1 MLTEK
6 QISRINRL
14 VSDKVFKF
22 KGEIIPDYPTPADID
37 YKFKINGYRKMI
49 SVGEYYDY
57 ALLSVTIIGLH
68 DKLSQLLFD
77 PTPTEEGKTI
87 AKSFENRLYRFYSN
101 LNLDIEYFLIIF
113 DSDIR
118 TTIDELKFDLK
129 ESITESKMSRT
140 SRIAVR
146 TTVKDILNVI
156 KNKQEGEF
164 TLPGENGE
172 EYSFSNLP
180 FTYSVDLLLEIDDNL
195 DGYQLNGS
203 YSSED
208 DVIEIAIK
216 FNPKNL
222 KKYIYNIIGELNE
235 VITHELEHGF
245 QYVTEG
251 KEYQEPPTK
260 SFDYYTQI
268 DEIKSQRAG
277 FRRLA
282 KLRRLPF
289 KNVVSEW
296 FETHKE
302 IHGLT
307 LTEEQKVINIILD
320 NE

>member
-6 QISRINRL
+6 QIERINRMI
-14 VSDKVFKF
+14 SDRVFKY
-22 KGEIIPDYPTPADID
+22 KGEIISDYPTPADID
-37 YKFKINGYRKMI
+37 YQFKITGYRKMI

-57 ALLSVTIIGLH
+57 ALLSVTIVGLH

-77 PTPTEEGKTI
+77 PAPTDEGKII

-101 LNLDIEYFLIIF
+101 LNLDIEKFLIIF
-113 DSDIR
+113 DFDIR

-129 ESITESKMSRT
+129 EPITESKMSRM

-156 KNKQEGEF
+156 KNKQDGEF
-164 TLPGENGE
+164 TLPGDDGE

-180 FTYSVDLLLEIDDNL
+180 FTYSVDLFLETDSNL
-195 DGYQLNGS
+195 DGYELNGN

-245 QYVTEG
+245 QYITEG

-260 SFDYYTQI
+260 SFDYYTQL

-307 LTEEQKVINIILD
+307 LNEEQKVINIILD